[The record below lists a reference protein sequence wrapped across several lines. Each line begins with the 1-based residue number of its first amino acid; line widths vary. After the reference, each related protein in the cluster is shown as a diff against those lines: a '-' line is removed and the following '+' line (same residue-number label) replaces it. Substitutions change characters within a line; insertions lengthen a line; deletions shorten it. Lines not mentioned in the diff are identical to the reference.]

1 MIRLQLLVVLPYLL
15 QIQFFSYN
23 STRSYMVTLFECDQ
37 KAVGLFAK
45 WNPGYI
51 HFKSITSTKD
61 SALNIIN
68 VLHGT

>member
-1 MIRLQLLVVLPYLL
+1 MIQLQLLVVLPYLL
-15 QIQFFSYN
+15 QIQFF